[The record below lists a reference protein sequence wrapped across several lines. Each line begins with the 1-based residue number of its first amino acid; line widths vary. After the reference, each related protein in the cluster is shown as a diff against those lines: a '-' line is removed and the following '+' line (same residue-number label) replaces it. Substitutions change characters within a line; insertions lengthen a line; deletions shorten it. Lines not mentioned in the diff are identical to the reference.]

1 MKDRKIF
8 IIIVFIIILSGAFFF
23 LSKPTVRQKQKRIIV
38 NNETETESAQLREEV
53 RKQRDS
59 INSFEQMD
67 TSLRNN
73 LTIKERQ
80 LREEIER
87 SQNLQAKI
95 DELILQNNSLIEE
108 LSSTKESLSRLEKL
122 TQPVRRRFEGLENA
136 LEEIKY
142 SLITLGFSPEK
153 EQDLKKQL
161 ASLKTQLGSIDR
173 QLPGLIG
180 GTKEYK
186 VNEEG
191 EIYREH
197 TKTLENLL
205 SEKEAQIQQLERR
218 LKEGLIID
226 QEPQEYISTKSVFKN
241 FRGLE
246 NTVEEISNSL
256 AGLGFNLRKE
266 KQLRE
271 QLASLKSELDS
282 IDRELP
288 NLIKENKSYRS
299 QALILEDILTEKE
312 SQIENLE
319 NEIEQQRLNV
329 KELNRIKK
337 ENSILEKKANNLKKK
352 NSLLN
357 ERIARLEEKLE
368 TQRADK
374 TIASLKKINQDLKD
388 QVSLTKSEL
397 DKLNNDYV
405 NLRND
410 YESLR
415 ATVAGSETEL
425 AKRSEMILDYRD
437 RLGMAE
443 RKIDQLQ
450 RAADHEKQESATLR
464 KRYVNRQLE
473 NETLRDQLDQ
483 YKQRLLNLQ
492 TQIVEATEENAVIQ
506 NRLKEQTCFGGN
518 TFNLSPRGCSIPKHG
533 ARDVCSMAMR
543 VAIIIRS
550 AERHFA
556 HYASLKIGVGFVNA
570 SVGYSDD
577 LSSSCLR
584 NDGVDSKVYFTVDA
598 HDNSRDLVV

>member
-506 NRLKEQTCFGGN
+506 NRLKE
-518 TFNLSPRGCSIPKHG
+518 LSDIFKSRLEEESG
-533 ARDVCSMAMR
+533 
-543 VAIIIRS
+543 
-550 AERHFA
+550 EE
-556 HYASLKIGVGFVNA
+556 
-570 SVGYSDD
+570 D
-577 LSSSCLR
+577 LI
-584 NDGVDSKVYFTVDA
+584 
-598 HDNSRDLVV
+598 